1 MCGRF
6 IQVSN
11 PDKIKVQISDLEV
24 PNEVREGFRPRYN
37 IAPTQNILTV
47 LNTLLTI
54 LQMPEGLRGVL
65 FGLIILVVTAIYI
78 RITSD
83 T

>member
-47 LNTLLTI
+47 LNTEVP
-54 LQMPEGLRGVL
+54 QMVFTRW
-65 FGLIILVVTAIYI
+65 GLIPSWAKDPSIG
-78 RITSD
+78 
-83 T
+83 